1 MRPWESQGKFW
12 PMASGKKEG
21 PGFPGP
27 WVACNRLSVFSLAG
41 QMTIVKTK
49 IERAFS
55 PRLFGEERRPLGTAG
70 AAAFP
75 RTWKRHFLA
84 YARSGLEPCLRSP
97 YASSVP
103 ERLLERCCARATS
116 LRLTDGGFT
125 ILSYPAILS
134 LYTAVSPRMF
144 PREAAR

>member
-1 MRPWESQGKFW
+1 
-12 PMASGKKEG
+12 
-21 PGFPGP
+21 
-27 WVACNRLSVFSLAG
+27 
-41 QMTIVKTK
+41 MTIVKTK

-70 AAAFP
+70 A
-75 RTWKRHFLA
+75 
-84 YARSGLEPCLRSP
+84 GLEPCLRSP

-134 LYTAVSPRMF
+134 LYTVMSAKMF

>member
-1 MRPWESQGKFW
+1 MPKV
-12 PMASGKKEG
+12 PGKKEG

-27 WVACNRLSVFSLAG
+27 WVACNRLSMFSLAG
-41 QMTIVKTK
+41 QMASVKAK

-70 AAAFP
+70 A
-75 RTWKRHFLA
+75 
-84 YARSGLEPCLRSP
+84 GLEP
-97 YASSVP
+97 
-103 ERLLERCCARATS
+103 TS

-134 LYTAVSPRMF
+134 LYTVMSAKMF
-144 PREAAR
+144 PREAMA